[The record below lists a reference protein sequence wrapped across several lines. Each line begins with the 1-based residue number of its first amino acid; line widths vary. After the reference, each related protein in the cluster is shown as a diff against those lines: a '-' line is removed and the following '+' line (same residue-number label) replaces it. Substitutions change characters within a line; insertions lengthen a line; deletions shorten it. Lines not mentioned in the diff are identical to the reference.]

1 MNLPRAR
8 AILVIVHKRKLVAK
22 SYRFKIL
29 IMFYL
34 LSLFSQIFFNIIVA
48 KEFTIP
54 GKDVSTISKAV
65 SGDVKS
71 KVYEEMVP
79 IYQTLCRDEQ
89 DSVRLLAVSASG
101 SMGCALGLD
110 GNICSRIVLPVIQA
124 GVTDLSW

>member
-1 MNLPRAR
+1 
-8 AILVIVHKRKLVAK
+8 
-22 SYRFKIL
+22 
-29 IMFYL
+29 MFQDYDYYFTS
-34 LSLFSQIFFNIIVA
+34 SLFSQIFFNITVA